1 MAAEKRTVVVRLR
14 GQEFRLRSDEDE
26 TSLQRVAGFLDQA
39 MDTVAGRTGT
49 VDTLDVALLTGLNLA
64 REIVKVREGRSKL
77 AVSGPSAD
85 RLRSLI
91 ELTESTLES
100 DSH

>member
-1 MAAEKRTVVVRLR
+1 MATEKHSVVVRLR

-26 TSLQRVAGFLDQA
+26 ASLQRVASFLDQA
-39 MDTVAGRTGT
+39 MDTVSKRTGT

-64 REIVKVREGRSKL
+64 REIVKIREGRSML

-91 ELTESTLES
+91 ELAESTLES
-100 DSH
+100 ESH